1 MRFNAPRHSYESK
14 APFAT
19 EVKASVRF
27 FDADRGFGFV
37 TPEGGGADAFLPARL
52 VEAAGR
58 NHLPEGATLTVDLTE
73 GDRGPQVSRIYRFD
87 LSTATERDR
96 QGRGEHRSGGDRAQ
110 RPDRSA
116 RPGRPERGDRFERG
130 DRVPRPDRAERGPR
144 PRADLRGDDVPPV
157 ATGTVEGTVKWY
169 DVKKGFGFIAPQDGG
184 KDIFVHASALARSGL
199 SGLAENARVRL
210 GVREGQKG
218 REAVSVEEV

>member
-1 MRFNAPRHSYESK
+1 MRFNAPRHSYEPK

-19 EVKASVRF
+19 EVRASVRF

-37 TPEGGGADAFLPARL
+37 TPEAGGADAFLPARL

-58 NHLPEGATLTVDLTE
+58 DRLPEGATLTVDLVE

-87 LSTATERDR
+87 LSTALPEGERPA
-96 QGRGEHRSGGDRAQ
+96 RGERRSGGDRPQ
-110 RPDRSA
+110 RPDRFGRGD
-116 RPGRPERGDRFERG
+116 RPQRPERSDR
-130 DRVPRPDRAERGPR
+130 PERGPR
-144 PRADLRGDDVPPV
+144 PRADLRGDHVPPV

-169 DVKKGFGFIAPQDGG
+169 DAKKGFGFVDVGDGG
-184 KDIFVHASALARSGL
+184 KDVFVHATALARSGL

-218 REAVSVEEV
+218 REAVSIEEV